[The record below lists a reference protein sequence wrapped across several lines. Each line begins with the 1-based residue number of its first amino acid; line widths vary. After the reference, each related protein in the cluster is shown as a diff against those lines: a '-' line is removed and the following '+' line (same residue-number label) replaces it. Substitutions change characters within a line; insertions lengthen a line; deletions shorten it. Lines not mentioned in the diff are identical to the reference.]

1 MERNGARQDAG
12 RSERRSEL
20 LTIAAASCLT
30 YLGNRLWTFGDR
42 PRPDTTRSIALFIL
56 VNLIAGGRQPWEA
69 ATLDDADFRRF
80 LDEEDYLESE
90 YGISSGAA
98 DLLKR
103 IFRTNPTARPSLAQ
117 IRSNVLRLNTFFA
130 EFEEDYADE
139 EEADDDEESD
149 DDSVASSISS
159 ASEDVPAAKPIDIS
173 CFLGHKRPLLLLE
186 KRTISDDDFACGFI
200 DGLEG
205 LDFA

>member
-1 MERNGARQDAG
+1 MWLL
-12 RSERRSEL
+12 EL
-20 LTIAAASCLT
+20 LLAT
-30 YLGNRLWTFGDR
+30 YSPDCYRL
-42 PRPDTTRSIALFIL
+42 ALL
-56 VNLIAGGRQPWEA
+56 
-69 ATLDDADFRRF
+69 
-80 LDEEDYLESE
+80 
-90 YGISSGAA
+90 
-98 DLLKR
+98 
-103 IFRTNPTARPSLAQ
+103 
-117 IRSNVLRLNTFFA
+117 
-130 EFEEDYADE
+130 E

-149 DDSVASSISS
+149 DDSVDSSVSS